1 MTDNVWWI
9 AAGNIGVQT
18 SSRDAQTGQVY
29 LLDMTTQSFSKCH
42 LEIYLNPFLGK
53 SKIDYELH
61 QDYLRLLLEPQTI
74 VTSPGYGFT
83 NVDWVD
89 MDLDGH
95 ADAIGIRTRPT
106 GSELIW
112 MQQPPHNAKWT
123 ISTIDKDV
131 GGNQFK
137 TMWIKV
143 KYIT

>member
-1 MTDNVWWI
+1 MAYGSGPAILSPVVFI
-9 AAGNIGVQT
+9 
-18 SSRDAQTGQVY
+18 
-29 LLDMTTQSFSKCH
+29 F
-42 LEIYLNPFLGK
+42 K
-53 SKIDYELH
+53 SEYSNFQLILI
-61 QDYLRLLLEPQTI
+61 LEPQTI

-95 ADAIGIRTRPT
+95 ADAIAIRTRPT

-143 KYIT
+143 KGPFIINFGGRRFIWATTRLI

>member
-1 MTDNVWWI
+1 
-9 AAGNIGVQT
+9 
-18 SSRDAQTGQVY
+18 
-29 LLDMTTQSFSKCH
+29 
-42 LEIYLNPFLGK
+42 
-53 SKIDYELH
+53 
-61 QDYLRLLLEPQTI
+61 
-74 VTSPGYGFT
+74 
-83 NVDWVD
+83 

-143 KYIT
+143 KDKIKIYNIQIYSLC